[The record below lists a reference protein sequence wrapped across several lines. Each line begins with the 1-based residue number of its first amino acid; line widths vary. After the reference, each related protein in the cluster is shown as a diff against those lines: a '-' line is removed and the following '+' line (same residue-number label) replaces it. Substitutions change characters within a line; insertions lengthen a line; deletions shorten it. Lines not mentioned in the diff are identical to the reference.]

1 MLPDRTGNRWA
12 MLPAYPMTPQVPP
25 PEGETP
31 PPGEI
36 TRLLQAAEAGDREAV
51 DRLFSAVYGEMRK
64 LAHRELV
71 SAGLHGTINTTALV
85 HETYLKLSRGNAWSV
100 RDRFH
105 FYATTGRAM
114 RMVLIDD
121 ARHRLRDKRGG
132 GRATLPLEDVD
143 AVLPEKTEEL
153 LALDEAL
160 VQLETA
166 SPELAR
172 VVEWRFFAGLS
183 VEDIAKT
190 LEVSDRTVRRQWRAA
205 RAILYRSL
213 SGPAA
218 QS

>member
-1 MLPDRTGNRWA
+1 MLSP
-12 MLPAYPMTPQVPP
+12 YPMTLQVPP

-36 TRLLQAAEAGDREAV
+36 TSLLHAAEAGDRGAV
-51 DRLFSAVYGEMRK
+51 DRLFAAVYGEMRK
-64 LAHRELV
+64 LAHREIA

-85 HETYLKLSRGNAWSV
+85 HETYLKLSRGNVWSV

-105 FYATTGRAM
+105 FYATTAKAM

-132 GRATLPLEDVD
+132 GKANLPLEDVE
-143 AVLPEKTEEL
+143 AVLPGPEKTEEL

-160 VQLETA
+160 GRLEEA
-166 SPELAR
+166 APDLAR

-205 RAILYRSL
+205 RAFLFRSL
-213 SGPAA
+213 SGPDAHP
-218 QS
+218 

>member
-1 MLPDRTGNRWA
+1 
-12 MLPAYPMTPQVPP
+12 MLPAYPMPSQVPP

-36 TRLLQAAEAGDREAV
+36 TSLLHAAEAGDRAAV

-105 FYATTGRAM
+105 FYATTARAM

-132 GRATLPLEDVD
+132 GKANLPLEDVD
-143 AVLPEKTEEL
+143 LALPEKTEEL

-160 VQLETA
+160 LQLETA

-205 RAILYRSL
+205 RAFLYRSL
-213 SGPAA
+213 SRPAA
-218 QS
+218 QP

>member
-1 MLPDRTGNRWA
+1 MLPG
-12 MLPAYPMTPQVPP
+12 YPMTLQTSP

-36 TRLLQAAEAGDREAV
+36 TTLLKAAEAGDHGAV

-64 LAHRELV
+64 LAHRELA
-71 SAGLHGTINTTALV
+71 SAGLHGTMNTTALV

-105 FYATTGRAM
+105 FYATAARAM

-121 ARHRLRDKRGG
+121 ARHRLRDKRGA
-132 GRATLPLEDVD
+132 GRADLPLDDAE
-143 AVLPEKTEEL
+143 AVLPAPEKTEEL

-160 VQLETA
+160 KRLETEA
-166 SPELAR
+166 PELAR

-205 RAILYRSL
+205 RAFLYRSL
-213 SGPAA
+213 AAPAA
-218 QS
+218 PS

>member
-1 MLPDRTGNRWA
+1 
-12 MLPAYPMTPQVPP
+12 MLPAYPMTLQTSP

-36 TRLLQAAEAGDREAV
+36 TTLLKAAEAGDRGAV

-64 LAHRELV
+64 LAHRELA
-71 SAGLHGTINTTALV
+71 SAGLHGTMNTTALV

-105 FYATTGRAM
+105 FYATAARAM

-121 ARHRLRDKRGG
+121 ARHRLRDKRGAG
-132 GRATLPLEDVD
+132 KANLPLDD
-143 AVLPEKTEEL
+143 AEAILPAPEKTEEL

-160 VQLETA
+160 KRLETEA
-166 SPELAR
+166 PELAR

-205 RAILYRSL
+205 RAFLYRSL
-213 SGPAA
+213 AAPAA
-218 QS
+218 PS

>member
-1 MLPDRTGNRWA
+1 
-12 MLPAYPMTPQVPP
+12 MTSQVPP

-36 TRLLQAAEAGDREAV
+36 TNLLHAAEAGDRGAV

-64 LAHRELV
+64 LAHRELA

-105 FYATTGRAM
+105 FYATTAKAM

-121 ARHRLRDKRGG
+121 ARRRLRGKRGG
-132 GRATLPLEDVD
+132 GRANLPLEE
-143 AVLPEKTEEL
+143 AEAILPAPEKSEEL

-160 VQLETA
+160 GRLETA
-166 SPELAR
+166 AP
-172 VVEWRFFAGLS
+172 
-183 VEDIAKT
+183 
-190 LEVSDRTVRRQWRAA
+190 
-205 RAILYRSL
+205 
-213 SGPAA
+213 
-218 QS
+218 

>member
-1 MLPDRTGNRWA
+1 
-12 MLPAYPMTPQVPP
+12 MTSQVPP

-36 TRLLQAAEAGDREAV
+36 TNLLHAAEAGDRGAV

-64 LAHRELV
+64 LAHRELA

-85 HETYLKLSRGNAWSV
+85 HETYLKLSRGKAWSV

-105 FYATTGRAM
+105 FYATTAKAM

-121 ARHRLRDKRGG
+121 ARRRLRGKRGG
-132 GRATLPLEDVD
+132 GRANVPLEE
-143 AVLPEKTEEL
+143 AEAILPAPEKSEEL

-160 VQLETA
+160 GRLETA
-166 SPELAR
+166 APELAR

-183 VEDIAKT
+183 VEEIAKS
-190 LEVSDRTVRRQWRAA
+190 LEVSDRTVRRHWRAA
-205 RAILYRSL
+205 RAFLFRDL
-213 SGPAA
+213 SGPEAPP
-218 QS
+218 

>member
-1 MLPDRTGNRWA
+1 
-12 MLPAYPMTPQVPP
+12 MTSQVPP

-36 TRLLQAAEAGDREAV
+36 TNLLHAAEAGDRGAV

-64 LAHRELV
+64 LAHRELA

-85 HETYLKLSRGNAWSV
+85 HETYLKLSRGNGWSV

-105 FYATTGRAM
+105 FYATTAKAM

-121 ARHRLRDKRGG
+121 ARRRLRGKRGG
-132 GRATLPLEDVD
+132 GRTNLPLEE
-143 AVLPEKTEEL
+143 AEAILPAPEKSEEL

-160 VQLETA
+160 GRLETA
-166 SPELAR
+166 APELAR

-183 VEDIAKT
+183 VEEIAKS

-205 RAILYRSL
+205 RAFLFRDL
-213 SGPAA
+213 SGPEAPP
-218 QS
+218 

>member
-1 MLPDRTGNRWA
+1 
-12 MLPAYPMTPQVPP
+12 MTSQVPP
-25 PEGETP
+25 AEGETP

-36 TRLLQAAEAGDREAV
+36 TNLLHAVEAGDRGAV

-64 LAHRELV
+64 LAHREIV
-71 SAGLHGTINTTALV
+71 SSGLHGTLNTTALV

-100 RDRFH
+100 RARYH
-105 FYATTGRAM
+105 FYATTSKAM

-121 ARHRLRDKRGG
+121 ARRRFRSKRGSG
-132 GRATLPLEDVD
+132 KANLPLDEVD
-143 AVLPEKTEEL
+143 AILPAPEKTEEL

-160 VQLETA
+160 GRLETA
-166 SPELAR
+166 APDLAR

-205 RAILYRSL
+205 RAFLYQNL
-213 SGPAA
+213 SGPDAGP
-218 QS
+218 